1 MEVFATIGIVNNIKI
16 LSNIILL
23 NRVFFENYEKC

>member
-1 MEVFATIGIVNNIKI
+1 MEAFAIIGIVNNIKI

-23 NRVFFENYEKC
+23 NRVFFENDEK